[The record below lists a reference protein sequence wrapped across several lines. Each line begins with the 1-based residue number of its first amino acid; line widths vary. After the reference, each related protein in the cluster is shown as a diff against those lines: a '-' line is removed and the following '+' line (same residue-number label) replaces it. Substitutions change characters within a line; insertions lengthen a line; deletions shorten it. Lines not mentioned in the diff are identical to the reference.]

1 MLAEGENANVE
12 FKECGKAFPKEFWP
26 TYSAFANTRGGW
38 IILGVKEYRDREL
51 PDKFQAVG
59 IEDMEKVVSEL
70 GSQLDNKQKVNRNL
84 LTNDDVFTVEVDG
97 AQLLVVHVPEA
108 DYQQKPIYLYTR
120 STIHISAHSK
130 ATPILL
136 MRNSP

>member
-1 MLAEGENANVE
+1 M
-12 FKECGKAFPKEFWP
+12 
-26 TYSAFANTRGGW
+26 
-38 IILGVKEYRDREL
+38 

-97 AQLLVVHVPEA
+97 VQLLVVHVPEA
-108 DYQQKPIYLYTR
+108 DYQQKPIYLYGNKVDHSYKRTFEGD
-120 STIHISAHSK
+120 AHLTDEELSMMLRDAFMAK
-130 ATPILL
+130 VTLC
-136 MRNSP
+136 

>member
-1 MLAEGENANVE
+1 MAHIFCICQHERRLDY
-12 FKECGKAFPKEFWP
+12 F
-26 TYSAFANTRGGW
+26 S
-38 IILGVKEYRDREL
+38 VKEYRDREL

-97 AQLLVVHVPEA
+97 VQLLVVHVPEA
-108 DYQQKPIYLYTR
+108 DYQQKPIYLYGNKVDHSYKRTFEGD
-120 STIHISAHSK
+120 AHLTDEELSMMLRDAFMAK
-130 ATPILL
+130 VTLC
-136 MRNSP
+136 